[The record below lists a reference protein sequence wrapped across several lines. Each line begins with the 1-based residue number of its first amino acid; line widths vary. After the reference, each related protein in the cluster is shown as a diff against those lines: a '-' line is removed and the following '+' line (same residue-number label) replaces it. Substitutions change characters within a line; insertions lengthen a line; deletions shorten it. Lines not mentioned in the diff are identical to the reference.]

1 MVVGYLKDDRM
12 GRLSFSDTRH
22 LVART
27 ALGQQWGGVKALQ
40 GKSRAEAVKILLKA
54 GAIKTPPAPR
64 LTPWAIVNRMSQ
76 QSGAGKSRA
85 RKMMMREGDKL
96 KSWWMLHLLHTDTPV
111 NEHMTLFWHNHFTSS
126 LEKVMQPKLMY
137 LQNKLLRANAMGN
150 FRNLLHKAAR
160 DPAMLIYLDGSMNV
174 KGSPNENFARE
185 LLELFTL
192 GRGHYSESDIKAAAI
207 AFTGWGVDRN
217 RGTYVYDASKH
228 DNRRVTFMGRS
239 GSFSGDQIIDIILEK
254 PRTAEYVAEKF
265 WKEFISDSRPNP
277 HIIRNWG
284 AVFRKSNYNIKTLLS
299 EVLNSDAFWSSKYRG
314 TLTKSPI
321 DLVVGTLRTL
331 PFPKLPDT
339 ELVHISQLLGQDLF
353 DPPTVKGWAGGNA
366 WIDTQ
371 TLLVR
376 TSLLN
381 KLTRHSGASAK
392 VQSYLPK
399 TNGAEIVKWLLPL
412 EPVLPLPTTPG
423 KRRMVRA
430 LMLDPIFQLK

>member
-1 MVVGYLKDDRM
+1 MENMIKKGARGKRLMHNVMTRENSVLKQWWVRHM
-12 GRLSFSDTRH
+12 LKTRTPLSER
-22 LVART
+22 
-27 ALGQQWGGVKALQ
+27 
-40 GKSRAEAVKILLKA
+40 
-54 GAIKTPPAPR
+54 
-64 LTPWAIVNRMSQ
+64 
-76 QSGAGKSRA
+76 
-85 RKMMMREGDKL
+85 
-96 KSWWMLHLLHTDTPV
+96 
-111 NEHMTLFWHNHFTSS
+111 MTLFWHNHFTSS

-137 LQNKLLRANAMGN
+137 LQNKLLRQNAMGN
-150 FRNLLHKAAR
+150 YRSLIHKVAR
-160 DPAMLIYLDGSMNV
+160 DPAMLIYLDGSNNV

-185 LLELFTL
+185 LLELFTI
-192 GRGHYSESDIKAAAI
+192 GRGQYTEADVQAAAI

-228 DNRRVTFMGRS
+228 DSRLVTFMGRS
-239 GSFSGDQIIDIILEK
+239 GSFTGDQIIDIVLEK
-254 PRTAEYVAEKF
+254 PRTAEYIAAKF
-265 WKEFISDSRPNP
+265 WKEFISDARPDP
-277 HIIRNWG
+277 RVIRHWG
-284 AVFRKSNYNIKTLLS
+284 ATFRKSNYNIKTLLS
-299 EVLNSDAFWSSKYRG
+299 TVLNSNEFWSSKYRG

-321 DLVVGTLRTL
+321 DLVVGTLRML

-353 DPPTVKGWAGGNA
+353 DPPTVKGWEGGNA

-399 TNGAEIVKWLLPL
+399 TNGAEIVKWLLPIA
-412 EPVLPLPTTPG
+412 PVLPLPTTPG

-430 LMLDPIFQLK
+430 LMLDPVFQLK

>member
-1 MVVGYLKDDRM
+1 M

-27 ALGQQWGGVKALQ
+27 ALGQQWGSVKALQ
-40 GKSRAEAVKILLKA
+40 GKSRAEAVNILLKS

-137 LQNKLLRANAMGN
+137 LQNKLLRQNAMGN
-150 FRNLLHKAAR
+150 YRNLIHKIAR

-192 GRGHYSESDIKAAAI
+192 GRGHYNESDIKAAAI

-217 RGTYVYDASKH
+217 RGMYVYDASKH
-228 DNRRVTFMGRS
+228 DNRRVTFMGRT
-239 GSFSGDQIIDIILEK
+239 GSFTGDQIIDIILEK
-254 PRTAEYVAEKF
+254 PRTAENIAEKF
-265 WKEFISDSRPNP
+265 WKEFISDSRPDP
-277 HIIRNWG
+277 RAIRNWG
-284 AVFRKSNYNIKTLLS
+284 SAFRKSNYNIKTLLS
-299 EVLNSDAFWSSKYRG
+299 TVLNSNEFWSSKYRG
-314 TLTKSPI
+314 TLTKSPV

-353 DPPTVKGWAGGNA
+353 DPPTVKGWAGGHA

-392 VQSYLPK
+392 VQSYLPR

-412 EPVLPLPTTPG
+412 APVLPLPTTPG

-430 LMLDPIFQLK
+430 LMLDPVFQLK

>member
-1 MVVGYLKDDRM
+1 M

-27 ALGQQWGGVKALQ
+27 ALGQEWGGVKSLV
-40 GKSRAEAVKILLKA
+40 GKSRAEAVSILLKP
-54 GAIKTPPAPR
+54 GSTKTPQVPK
-64 LTPWAIVNRMSQ
+64 LTPWATIDRMSQ
-76 QSGAGKSRA
+76 QNGAGKQRA
-85 RKMMMREGDKL
+85 RKMMKREGERL
-96 KSWWMLHLLHTDTPV
+96 KRWWMLHLLRTDAPV

-126 LEKVMQPKLMY
+126 LEKVEQPKLMY
-137 LQNKLLRANAMGN
+137 LQNQLLRKNAVGN
-150 FRNLLHKAAR
+150 FRSLLHEAAR
-160 DPAMLIYLDGSMNV
+160 DPAMLIYLDGSANV

-192 GRGHYSESDIKAAAI
+192 GRGHYTERDVQAAAV

-217 RGTYVYDASKH
+217 RGTFVYDPAKH
-228 DNRRVTFMGRS
+228 DNKRVTFMGRP

-254 PRTAEYVAEKF
+254 PRTAELIAEKF
-265 WKEFISDSRPNP
+265 WKEFVSDSRPDP
-277 HIIRNWG
+277 RAVRNWG
-284 AVFRKSNYNIKTLLS
+284 ATFRKSNYNIKALLS
-299 EVLNSDAFWSSKYRG
+299 AVLNSNEFWDRRNRG

-339 ELVHISQLLGQDLF
+339 ELVHILQLLGQDLF

-392 VQSYLPK
+392 VQSHLPNA
-399 TNGAEIVKWLLPL
+399 TGAEVVDWLLPFA
-412 EPVLPLPTTPG
+412 PVLPLPTTAG

-430 LMLDPIFQLK
+430 LMLDPVFQLK

>member
-1 MVVGYLKDDRM
+1 M

-40 GKSRAEAVKILLKA
+40 GKTRAEAVKILLTS
-54 GAIKTPPAPR
+54 GNIKTPPTPR
-64 LTPWAIVNRMSQ
+64 LTPWAAVNRMSQ
-76 QSGAGKSRA
+76 QNGAGKMRA
-85 RKMMMREGDKL
+85 RKMMQKEGARL
-96 KSWWMLHLLHTDTPV
+96 KSWWMLHLLQTKTPV

-126 LEKVMQPKLMY
+126 LEKVEQPKLMY
-137 LQNKLLRANAMGN
+137 LQNKLLRQNALGN
-150 FRNLLHKAAR
+150 FRSLLHKAAR
-160 DPAMLIYLDGSMNV
+160 DPAMLIYLDGSENV

-192 GRGHYSESDIKAAAI
+192 GRGHYSEADVKAAAI

-217 RGTYVYDASKH
+217 RGTYIYNSSKH
-228 DNRRVTFMGRS
+228 DSRRVTFMGKS
-239 GSFSGDQIIDIILEK
+239 GSFNGDQIIDIILAK
-254 PRTAEYVAEKF
+254 PRTAENIAEKF
-265 WKEFISDSRPNP
+265 WKEFISDARPDP
-277 HIIRNWG
+277 RVIRSWG
-284 AVFRKSNYNIKTLLS
+284 TTFRKSNYNIKTLLS
-299 EVLNSDAFWSSKYRG
+299 TVLNSDAFWSHKYRG
-314 TLTKSPI
+314 TLTKSPV

-353 DPPTVKGWAGGNA
+353 DPPTVKGWAGGSA

-412 EPVLPLPTTPG
+412 APVLPLPTTPG

-430 LMLDPIFQLK
+430 LMLDPVFQLK

>member
-1 MVVGYLKDDRM
+1 M

-22 LVART
+22 LVTRT
-27 ALGQQWGGVKALQ
+27 ALGQEWGGVKALE
-40 GKSRAEAVKILLKA
+40 GKTRAEAISILLSPSA
-54 GAIKTPPAPR
+54 AKTPPSPR
-64 LTPWAIVNRMSQ
+64 LTPWANVNRMRIRN
-76 QSGAGKSRA
+76 GAGKKQA
-85 RKMMMREGDKL
+85 RQMMMREGERL

-126 LEKVMQPKLMY
+126 LEKVGQPNL
-137 LQNKLLRANAMGN
+137 LLNQNKLLRDNAMGN
-150 FRNLLHKAAR
+150 FRTLLHEVAR
-160 DPAMLIYLDGSMNV
+160 DPAMLIYLDGSENV

-192 GRGHYSESDIKAAAI
+192 GRGHFNENDIKAAAI
-207 AFTGWGVDRN
+207 SFTGWGVNRN
-217 RGTYVYDASKH
+217 NGTYVYDAGQH
-228 DNRRVTFMGRS
+228 DTRPVVFMGQR
-239 GSFSGDQIIDIILEK
+239 GAFSGDQIIDIILEK
-254 PRTAEYVAEKF
+254 PRAAEYIAEKF
-265 WKEFISDSRPNP
+265 WKEFVSDMPPDYRY
-277 HIIRNWG
+277 IRNWG
-284 AVFRKSNYNIKTLLS
+284 AAFRKSNYNIRTLYS
-299 EVLNSDAFWSSKYRG
+299 EVLNSEAFWSPRYKG

-321 DLVVGTLRTL
+321 DLLVGTLRAI

-353 DPPTVKGWAGGNA
+353 DPPTVKGWAGGND

-381 KLTRHSGASAK
+381 KLTRHSSASAK

-399 TNGAEIVKWLLPL
+399 TTGSEVVQWLLPL
-412 EPVLPLPTTPG
+412 APVLPLPTTPG

-430 LMLDPIFQLK
+430 LILDPVFQLK

>member
-1 MVVGYLKDDRM
+1 M
-12 GRLSFSDTRH
+12 GRLNFSDTRH

-27 ALGQQWGGVKALQ
+27 ALGQEWGGINSLV
-40 GKSRAEAVKILLKA
+40 GKTREEAISILLKP
-54 GAIKTPPAPR
+54 GNLKTPPLPK
-64 LTPWAIVNRMSQ
+64 LTPWAIIDRMSQ
-76 QSGAGKSRA
+76 KNGSGKQRA
-85 RKMMMREGDKL
+85 RKMMKREGERL
-96 KSWWMLHLLHTDTPV
+96 KRWWMLHLLHTSAPV

-126 LEKVMQPKLMY
+126 LEKVEQPKLMY
-137 LQNKLLRANAMGN
+137 LQNQLLRKEALGN
-150 FRNLLHKAAR
+150 FRVLLHQVAR
-160 DPAMLIYLDGSMNV
+160 DPAMLIYLDGSKNV

-192 GRGHYSESDIKAAAI
+192 GRGQYSESDIKAAAI

-217 RGTYVYDASKH
+217 RGTFAYDPTKH
-228 DNRRVTFMGRS
+228 DNKRVTFMGRS

-254 PRTAEYVAEKF
+254 PRTAEYIAEKF
-265 WKEFISDSRPNP
+265 WKEFVSDDRPDYRL
-277 HIIRNWG
+277 IRNWG
-284 AVFRKSNYNIKTLLS
+284 AVFRKSNYNIKALLT
-299 EVLNSDAFWSSKYRG
+299 EVLKSNAFWADRYRG

-321 DLVVGTLRTL
+321 DLLVGTLRTL

-353 DPPTVKGWAGGNA
+353 DPPTVKGWAGGKA

-381 KLTRHSGASAK
+381 KLTRHSMASAK
-392 VQSYLPK
+392 VQSYLPR
-399 TNGAEIVKWLLPL
+399 TNGAQVVDWLLPL
-412 EPVLPLPTTPG
+412 EPALPLPTTPG

-430 LMLDPIFQLK
+430 LMLDPVFQLK